1 MLKAIEIL
9 KDIQGSKLCG
19 VKPTLVKW
27 NLEDFNNAIKEL
39 EQCQKDLQTLKILF
53 DSGFCRCSNCGQYKR
68 SGFNRCCEND

>member
-19 VKPTLVKW
+19 VKPTLVEW

-39 EQCQKDLQTLKILF
+39 EQYQKDLQTLKILF
-53 DSGFCRCSNCGQYKR
+53 DPSFCRCSNCGQYKR
-68 SGFNRCCEND
+68 GGLACGCDTD